1 MRIRRVGIVGIVL
14 AMTIAL
20 AGLGSSASANPVFF
34 GKAAVGSTVK
44 TVAFSGTLGAAFL
57 EGVSG
62 SKITCLAGTAEGEIT
77 GATTSANNVTK
88 FTGCETNGVECHNAG
103 VKEIVTKNLKGV
115 LGGVSA
121 TVPGIRLSD
130 SAEGNGGKLAEFSCA
145 GGAVAVV
152 VKGSVIGSLTGAS
165 GKTVAE
171 GKLATSNKLTFAE
184 SKGIQ
189 KYTKFT
195 EGEGGTEQLEA
206 STGGGPFEKSGQSV
220 IATLKTT
227 PAGQLGVT
235 K

>member
-1 MRIRRVGIVGIVL
+1 MKRIRMVAVALVAVS
-14 AMTIAL
+14 AMAFATT
-20 AGLGSSASANPVFF
+20 ASANPTFF
-34 GKAAVGSTVK
+34 GKAAIGSTVG
-44 TVAFSGTLGAAFL
+44 TVNFTGTLGAAFL

-62 SKITCLAGTAEGEIT
+62 TKITCLAGTATGEVT

-88 FTGCETNGVECHNAG
+88 FTGCETNGVECHNAAAN
-103 VKEIVTKNLKGV
+103 EIVTKTLKGV

-130 SAEGNGGKLAEFSCA
+130 QVEGNGGKLAEFACA
-145 GGAVAVV
+145 GGAVKVI

-165 GKTVAE
+165 GKTVEE
-171 GKLATSNKLTFAE
+171 GKLATSNKLVFAE

-189 KYTKFT
+189 KYRKFT
-195 EGEGGTEQLEA
+195 EGEGGEEQLEA

-220 IATLKTT
+220 TATLKTT

>member
-1 MRIRRVGIVGIVL
+1 MRIRRVGIVGVVL

-34 GKAAVGSTVK
+34 GKAAVGSKVA

-62 SKITCLAGTAEGEIT
+62 TKITCTAGTSTGEVTGPIEGKN
-77 GATTSANNVTK
+77 GVTK

-103 VKEIVTKNLKGV
+103 AKEIDTKVLAGV

-121 TVPGIRLSD
+121 TVPGLRLFSE
-130 SAEGNGGKLAEFSCA
+130 SEGRGGKLAEFACA
-145 GGAVAVV
+145 GGAVGVI

-165 GKTVAE
+165 GKTVEE
-171 GKLATSNKLTFAE
+171 GKLATSAKLTFAE

-189 KYTKFT
+189 KYSKFT

>member
-1 MRIRRVGIVGIVL
+1 MV
-14 AMTIAL
+14 AL
-20 AGLGSSASANPVFF
+20 ALVAVSAMAFASTASANPEFF
-34 GKAAVGSTVK
+34 GKAAVGSTVG
-44 TVAFSGTLGAAFL
+44 TVAFTGTLGAAFL

-62 SKITCLAGTAEGEIT
+62 TKITCTAGTATGEIT

-103 VKEIVTKNLKGV
+103 AKEIVTKNLQGV

-130 SAEGNGGKLAEFSCA
+130 SVEGKGGKLAEFACA
-145 GGAVAVV
+145 GGAVGVV

-165 GKTVAE
+165 GKNIAE

-184 SKGIQ
+184 SKGVQ
-189 KYTKFT
+189 KYSKFT